1 MELKTRNKVAFCI
14 GAFGKDVV
22 YMLITSY
29 LLYYYNTV
37 LKMNASFIG
46 TVLMG
51 ARVFDAFNDPI
62 MGIVVAKTKTKWGRF
77 RPWILA
83 GSVLNAV
90 TCYAL
95 FATPQGIDMGGKRI
109 WLIIFY
115 LLWGITYTLMDIPFW
130 SMVPAITKPGNER
143 EQLSALAR
151 SASGIGN
158 AVPMVLTMVIVPVLS
173 ASHAVADYYIGF
185 KWWALIVA
193 VTFVVSEAIFFFNVP
208 EKNVEDIKTNTIREM
223 FRSLLKNDQA
233 LAVVGAIVFVYTA
246 LNMVLNLMLYFFQT
260 DVAAPDTKL
269 AGQGENFY
277 STFVAVCFAMQVVA
291 MLLVPV
297 VRKKVGKF
305 TIFIF
310 GIISQIVGFIL
321 LLLISYS
328 GIYHK
333 TTWMLLLIPGII
345 VYVGYGI
352 LNVMLTVFL
361 SDSVDYGEVKN
372 STRDESV
379 IFSMQTF
386 TVKLAGGIAIL
397 VSGVG
402 LDIIKFNTD
411 KTKAG
416 DLVAQSASTLSGLR
430 ALITIPSII
439 CLIAAFVVFIK
450 FYKLND
456 NKMKEITDTL
466 ASRRSK

>member
-95 FATPQGIDMGGKRI
+95 FATLQGIDMGGKRI

-143 EQLSALAR
+143 EQLSSLAR

-158 AVPMVLTMVIVPVLS
+158 AVPMVLTMVVS
-173 ASHAVADYYIGF
+173 AGSKCIPCSG
-185 KWWALIVA
+185 
-193 VTFVVSEAIFFFNVP
+193 
-208 EKNVEDIKTNTIREM
+208 R
-223 FRSLLKNDQA
+223 LLHR
-233 LAVVGAIVFVYTA
+233 I
-246 LNMVLNLMLYFFQT
+246 
-260 DVAAPDTKL
+260 
-269 AGQGENFY
+269 
-277 STFVAVCFAMQVVA
+277 
-291 MLLVPV
+291 
-297 VRKKVGKF
+297 
-305 TIFIF
+305 
-310 GIISQIVGFIL
+310 
-321 LLLISYS
+321 
-328 GIYHK
+328 
-333 TTWMLLLIPGII
+333 
-345 VYVGYGI
+345 
-352 LNVMLTVFL
+352 
-361 SDSVDYGEVKN
+361 
-372 STRDESV
+372 
-379 IFSMQTF
+379 
-386 TVKLAGGIAIL
+386 
-397 VSGVG
+397 
-402 LDIIKFNTD
+402 
-411 KTKAG
+411 
-416 DLVAQSASTLSGLR
+416 
-430 ALITIPSII
+430 
-439 CLIAAFVVFIK
+439 
-450 FYKLND
+450 
-456 NKMKEITDTL
+456 
-466 ASRRSK
+466 

>member
-1 MELKTRNKVAFCI
+1 M
-14 GAFGKDVV
+14 
-22 YMLITSY
+22 
-29 LLYYYNTV
+29 
-37 LKMNASFIG
+37 
-46 TVLMG
+46 
-51 ARVFDAFNDPI
+51 
-62 MGIVVAKTKTKWGRF
+62 
-77 RPWILA
+77 
-83 GSVLNAV
+83 
-90 TCYAL
+90 
-95 FATPQGIDMGGKRI
+95 
-109 WLIIFY
+109 
-115 LLWGITYTLMDIPFW
+115 
-130 SMVPAITKPGNER
+130 
-143 EQLSALAR
+143 
-151 SASGIGN
+151 
-158 AVPMVLTMVIVPVLS
+158 PVLS

-223 FRSLLKNDQA
+223 FSSLLKNDQA
-233 LAVVGAIVFVYTA
+233 LAVVGAIIFVYTA

-277 STFVAVCFAMQVVA
+277 STFVAVCFAMQV
-291 MLLVPV
+291 
-297 VRKKVGKF
+297 
-305 TIFIF
+305 
-310 GIISQIVGFIL
+310 VGFIL

>member
-143 EQLSALAR
+143 EQLSSLAR

-158 AVPMVLTMVIVPVLS
+158 AVPMVLTMIIVPVLS

-185 KWWALIVA
+185 KWWALI
-193 VTFVVSEAIFFFNVP
+193 
-208 EKNVEDIKTNTIREM
+208 
-223 FRSLLKNDQA
+223 
-233 LAVVGAIVFVYTA
+233 
-246 LNMVLNLMLYFFQT
+246 
-260 DVAAPDTKL
+260 
-269 AGQGENFY
+269 
-277 STFVAVCFAMQVVA
+277 VAVCFAMQVVA

-466 ASRRSK
+466 SSRRSK

>member
-1 MELKTRNKVAFCI
+1 MVGPYC
-14 GAFGKDVV
+14 
-22 YMLITSY
+22 
-29 LLYYYNTV
+29 
-37 LKMNASFIG
+37 
-46 TVLMG
+46 
-51 ARVFDAFNDPI
+51 
-62 MGIVVAKTKTKWGRF
+62 
-77 RPWILA
+77 
-83 GSVLNAV
+83 GSVFCHAG
-90 TCYAL
+90 C
-95 FATPQGIDMGGKRI
+95 
-109 WLIIFY
+109 
-115 LLWGITYTLMDIPFW
+115 
-130 SMVPAITKPGNER
+130 
-143 EQLSALAR
+143 
-151 SASGIGN
+151 GN
-158 AVPMVLTMVIVPVLS
+158 ALGS
-173 ASHAVADYYIGF
+173 GC
-185 KWWALIVA
+185 K
-193 VTFVVSEAIFFFNVP
+193 
-208 EKNVEDIKTNTIREM
+208 
-223 FRSLLKNDQA
+223 
-233 LAVVGAIVFVYTA
+233 
-246 LNMVLNLMLYFFQT
+246 
-260 DVAAPDTKL
+260 
-269 AGQGENFY
+269 
-277 STFVAVCFAMQVVA
+277 
-291 MLLVPV
+291 
-297 VRKKVGKF
+297 KKVGKF

-466 ASRRSK
+466 SSRRSK

>member
-143 EQLSALAR
+143 EQLSSLAR

-158 AVPMVLTMVIVPVLS
+158 AVPMVLTMIIVPVLS

-185 KWWALIVA
+185 KWWALI
-193 VTFVVSEAIFFFNVP
+193 
-208 EKNVEDIKTNTIREM
+208 
-223 FRSLLKNDQA
+223 
-233 LAVVGAIVFVYTA
+233 
-246 LNMVLNLMLYFFQT
+246 
-260 DVAAPDTKL
+260 
-269 AGQGENFY
+269 
-277 STFVAVCFAMQVVA
+277 VAVCFAMQVVA

>member
-143 EQLSALAR
+143 EQLSSLAR

-173 ASHAVADYYIGF
+173 ASHAVA
-185 KWWALIVA
+185 
-193 VTFVVSEAIFFFNVP
+193 
-208 EKNVEDIKTNTIREM
+208 
-223 FRSLLKNDQA
+223 
-233 LAVVGAIVFVYTA
+233 VVGAIIFVYTA
-246 LNMVLNLMLYFFQT
+246 LDMVLNLMLYFFQT

-466 ASRRSK
+466 SSRRSK